1 MGQVVQ
7 IEKPYPPQVDF
18 FMAQS
23 RYIAYGGSRGGG
35 KSWAVRTKAMLLA
48 LNYPG
53 IQILLLRRTFPEL
66 RENHVIPLMTKLQ
79 DIADYKSQ
87 DKYFIFPNGSRLVLG
102 YCRNETD
109 VLQYQGQAYEV
120 IFLDEATQFTEF
132 QFQALTEINR
142 SSGMCKAKFEPR
154 MYFSCNPGG
163 VGHMWVKRLFIDR
176 KYRNSEREED
186 YTFVRATV
194 YDNKYILENSPNYV
208 RTLEN
213 LPENRRKAMLYGDW
227 DIFDGQY
234 FPEFNRDTH
243 VIKPFTV
250 PTWWRF
256 YRVFDYGLDM
266 LAAYIIAV
274 DTFNNAYVIHEIHES
289 NLIISD
295 AARKMLDV
303 PWDIYCTFAPPDLW
317 GRSQESGKSRADI
330 FADNGLMMIKSRN
343 DRVAGWLSVKEYLKP
358 VMNEMGEMKPKLF
371 IFEHCRN
378 LIAHLPAIQID
389 EKNPDDCAS
398 EPHDITHSND
408 SLRYFCIMR
417 PIEAIKPPD
426 ESWKDEDWE
435 DDLDSFIN
443 FGG

>member
-1 MGQVVQ
+1 LFAL
-7 IEKPYPPQVDF
+7 KYP
-18 FMAQS
+18 AS
-23 RYIAYGGSRGGG
+23 
-35 KSWAVRTKAMLLA
+35 K
-48 LNYPG
+48 
-53 IQILLLRRTFPEL
+53 QILFRRTFPEL
-66 RENHVIPLMTKLQ
+66 EKSIIRTVLNLYPQDIMTYNNSQHTVKFKNGSLLDFAYIDNDNHVNKYQSAEYDVIRFDELTHFTEYMYTYMLSRLRGANSYPKQMKSSTNPGSVGHSWVKSRFIDSCIPNETTQ
-79 DIADYKSQ
+79 
-87 DKYFIFPNGSRLVLG
+87 FENGSRIFIPSKV
-102 YCRNETD
+102 TD
-109 VLQYQGQAYEV
+109 NR
-120 IFLDEATQFTEF
+120 FLLDADPNY
-132 QFQALTEINR
+132 I
-142 SSGMCKAKFEPR
+142 
-154 MYFSCNPGG
+154 
-163 VGHMWVKRLFIDR
+163 KRLMNLSEKDR
-176 KYRNSEREED
+176 K
-186 YTFVRATV
+186 A
-194 YDNKYILENSPNYV
+194 L
-208 RTLEN
+208 LQ
-213 LPENRRKAMLYGDW
+213 GDW

-234 FPEFNRDTH
+234 FPEFNREPH
-243 VIKPFTV
+243 VIKPFKN
-250 PTWWRF
+250 PDWWRY

-295 AARKMLDV
+295 AAKKMLDA

-343 DRVAGWLSVKEYLKP
+343 DRVAGWMAVKEYLKP

-389 EKNPDDCAS
+389 EKNPDDCAN
-398 EPHDITHSND
+398 EPHDITHSCD
-408 SLRYFCIMR
+408 ALRGFCIMR
-417 PIEAIKPPD
+417 PIEAVKPPD

>member
-1 MGQVVQ
+1 MDIKISQKQKLFIDAAATEVL
-7 IEKPYPPQVDF
+7 F
-18 FMAQS
+18 
-23 RYIAYGGSRGGG
+23 GGAAGGG
-35 KSWAVRTKAMLLA
+35 KSYAQVIDALLFA
-48 LNYPG
+48 LKYPASK
-53 IQILLLRRTFPEL
+53 QILFRRTFPEL
-66 RENHVIPLMTKLQ
+66 EKSIIRTVLNLYPQDIMTYNNSQHTVKFKNGSLLDFAYIDNDNHVNKYQSAEYDVIRFDELTHFTEYMYTYMLSRLRGANNYPKQMKSSTNPGSVGHSWVKSRFIDSCIPNETTE
-79 DIADYKSQ
+79 
-87 DKYFIFPNGSRLVLG
+87 FENGSRIFIPSKV
-102 YCRNETD
+102 TD
-109 VLQYQGQAYEV
+109 NK
-120 IFLDEATQFTEF
+120 FLLDADPNY
-132 QFQALTEINR
+132 I
-142 SSGMCKAKFEPR
+142 
-154 MYFSCNPGG
+154 
-163 VGHMWVKRLFIDR
+163 KRLM
-176 KYRNSEREED
+176 NLSEKD
-186 YTFVRATV
+186 Q
-194 YDNKYILENSPNYV
+194 
-208 RTLEN
+208 
-213 LPENRRKAMLYGDW
+213 KALLQGDW

-234 FPEFNRDTH
+234 FPEFNRELH
-243 VIKPFTV
+243 VIRPFTV

-295 AARKMLDV
+295 AAKKMLDV

-330 FADNGLMMIKSRN
+330 FADNSLMMVKSRN
-343 DRVAGWLSVKEYLKP
+343 ERVAGWMAVKEYLKP

-389 EKNPDDCAS
+389 EKNPDDCAN
-398 EPHDITHSND
+398 EPHDITHSCD
-408 SLRYFCIMR
+408 ALRGFCIMR